1 MSYNKGPAPE
11 PTVSGLLRYIREEL
25 DRISRAVADN
35 AEVVFYR
42 TLPARHTSLSVSAG
56 SSANWKVSGNLLLIS
71 TSVTQTFT
79 GLQRNTMPNFD
90 ALREVVFI
98 NVGTGVAVLKDA
110 GTESSTSNRFALSE
124 SLWQLSANAAATL
137 WRDPF
142 ASRWR
147 GISRT

>member
-1 MSYNKGPAPE
+1 MSYTKGPAPT
-11 PTVSGLLRYIREEL
+11 PTVPGILRYVREEL

-35 AEVVFYR
+35 AELVFYR
-42 TLPARHTSLSVSAG
+42 TLPAQHTSLSVSAG
-56 SSANWKVSGNLLLIS
+56 SSANWKVAGNLLLVS
-71 TSVTQTFT
+71 TSSTQTFT

-90 ALREVVFI
+90 AMREIVFV
-98 NVGTGVAVLKDA
+98 NVGTGVAVLKHA

-142 ASRWR
+142 AARWR